1 MSSFVEHAG
10 VSMQRKWE
18 ILLSYSVFQ
27 HKLLFTLLT
36 FITLSNLTFSNFP
49 SILRTGLHIQHQLLD
64 QSQKNLAVIL
74 DNPQKSKELATML
87 LKIADNCTSNL
98 TVQQYVFTRVEEILG
113 LGIDYNDA
121 DFDVFGPK
129 VCSGESKLLFT
140 THWH

>member
-1 MSSFVEHAG
+1 LWYFSTT
-10 VSMQRKWE
+10 
-18 ILLSYSVFQ
+18 IL
-27 HKLLFTLLT
+27 
-36 FITLSNLTFSNFP
+36 FITLSNLTFLNYPFM
-49 SILRTGLHIQHQLLD
+49 LHSDLNLQHQLLD

-129 VCSGESKLLFT
+129 VSSGESVIISNSAVHRMIT
-140 THWH
+140 YD